1 MFRSICNRAI
11 KSYYKMRVALKLTSR
26 EEFDRRYNFRT
37 KGFELGPPIKPL
49 GFCSSSK
56 PARILIASTEF
67 MGDLIV
73 SLPVQRY
80 ILDHD
85 PSAKIFWFVRPE
97 MAPILEHLPGV
108 SGVFLCQPYR
118 WLSYERIFDHIK
130 PDVLLNLGFTDP
142 MVIRAGKKA
151 GIPVRVA
158 APINPVFSR
167 KNIIKNLRQYF
178 FDATHFVWVH
188 RRKFTKHESQLRLLL
203 LKKLGLQVP
212 ESIPD
217 AVSPFLTPEEAE
229 QGKADLK
236 KIPSPRLG
244 LILRGIAGGS
254 PSLLWWEDLLEAS
267 RAAGW
272 SPVVLSPAEESD
284 LPQTNLRGL
293 MARLAA
299 CDAVVGTST
308 GPTHLAAVMDVPT
321 VCLMGHRRSSG
332 PNRWA
337 PLGRFVE
344 TLQYPGES
352 GARIRKG
359 DFRGGFD
366 RLPIDTVLA
375 LLEKLR
381 LAKQRDQQPLSTPL

>member
-1 MFRSICNRAI
+1 
-11 KSYYKMRVALKLTSR
+11 
-26 EEFDRRYNFRT
+26 
-37 KGFELGPPIKPL
+37 
-49 GFCSSSK
+49 
-56 PARILIASTEF
+56 

-85 PSAKIFWFVRPE
+85 PSVKIFWFVRPE
-97 MAPILEHLPGV
+97 IAPILEHLPGV
-108 SGVFLCQPYR
+108 SGIFLCQPYR
-118 WLSYERIFDHIK
+118 WLSYERIFNHIK
-130 PDVLLNLGFTDP
+130 PDILLNLGFTDP
-142 MVIRAGKKA
+142 MVIKAGKKA

-167 KNIIKNLRQYF
+167 KNIIKNLRQCF
-178 FDATHFVWVH
+178 FDATHLVWVH
-188 RRKFTKHESQLRLLL
+188 RRKFTKHESQFRLLL

-229 QGKADLK
+229 QGKADFK
-236 KIPSPRLG
+236 KIPSPRVG

-254 PSLLWWEDLLEAS
+254 PSLLWWEELLEAS
-267 RAAGW
+267 RAAGL

-284 LPQTNLRGL
+284 LPQTSLRGL

-299 CDAVVGTST
+299 CDAVIGSST

-321 VCLMGHRRSSG
+321 VWWMGRGQSAG

-337 PLGRFVE
+337 PLCRFVE
-344 TLQYPGES
+344 TLQYPHES
-352 GARIRKG
+352 VVFNRKG
-359 DFRGGFD
+359 DLGGSFD

-381 LAKQRDQQPLSTPL
+381 LAKQRDQQPLSTLR